1 MSFID
6 EVVVELVSGK
16 GGDGAATFHTEK
28 FVPRGGP
35 NGADGGR
42 GGSIFLLADRG
53 KRTLYDF
60 SLKSRYRASDGVPAR
75 ANKRGKDGE
84 SITLTVPVG
93 TVVYDNEDGSQL
105 ADLATHG
112 ARFEVC
118 RGGRGGRGNLHFV
131 SSVRQAPKFAQN
143 GAPAEAATVRLELK
157 LLADVGVV
165 GLPNAGKSTL
175 LSAVSA
181 AKPKVGAYPFTTLSP
196 NLGVVSVGGKTFV
209 MADLPGMIEG
219 ASEGVGLGHQFLRH
233 AQRNKALLHVVDAFP
248 IDGTDPLENFQ
259 TVETELS
266 KYDDDLY
273 RLPRIVALN
282 KSDLAPADAVQEV
295 AARFKD
301 TGFPLYVCSAATN
314 QGLEPLC
321 FALLDLVEKAE
332 VKLEAIPV
340 LKADFTNTT
349 DNDWS
354 VDKVGDEYVVS
365 GVRVEKLVAMTNLDN
380 FDGVMY
386 MYRRLR
392 RIGVID
398 RLIELGAEEGDT
410 VVVGDAEFTYTEW

>member
-1 MSFID
+1 M
-6 EVVVELVSGK
+6 
-16 GGDGAATFHTEK
+16 
-28 FVPRGGP
+28 
-35 NGADGGR
+35 
-42 GGSIFLLADRG
+42 
-53 KRTLYDF
+53 
-60 SLKSRYRASDGVPAR
+60 
-75 ANKRGKDGE
+75 
-84 SITLTVPVG
+84 
-93 TVVYDNEDGSQL
+93 
-105 ADLATHG
+105 
-112 ARFEVC
+112 
-118 RGGRGGRGNLHFV
+118 
-131 SSVRQAPKFAQN
+131 
-143 GAPAEAATVRLELK
+143 
-157 LLADVGVV
+157 
-165 GLPNAGKSTL
+165 
-175 LSAVSA
+175 
-181 AKPKVGAYPFTTLSP
+181 GAYPFTTLSP

-266 KYDDDLY
+266 KYDEDLY

-295 AARFKD
+295 AARFKN
-301 TGFPLYVCSAATN
+301 TGFPLYVCSAATS

-354 VDKVGDEYVVS
+354 VDKVGDDYVVS

-398 RLIELGAEEGDT
+398 RLIELGTEEGDT